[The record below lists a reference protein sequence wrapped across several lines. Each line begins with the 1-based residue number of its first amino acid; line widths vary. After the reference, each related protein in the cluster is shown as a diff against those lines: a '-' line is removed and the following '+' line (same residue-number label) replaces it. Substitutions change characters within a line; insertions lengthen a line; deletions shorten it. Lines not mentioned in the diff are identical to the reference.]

1 MCKESVSGMFTVLLL
16 LLCYMF
22 QLWSEEVDKVSI
34 GQDLSDCMFSDMSFF
49 ALVLRMQINHC
60 VFISVINIRICVQ

>member
-16 LLCYMF
+16 LLCCMF

-34 GQDLSDCMFSDMSFF
+34 GQDPSDCMFSDMSLF
-49 ALVLRMQINHC
+49 ALVLKEQINHC
-60 VFISVINIRICVQ
+60 VLISVINIRIRV